1 MRPKGAPGRHWLAVR
16 KHRGFWLPPPRE
28 VRPARLL
35 LTESAVDALSAS
47 LLPQELPAATLI
59 ASTAGIA
66 SRIPAW
72 LSEFPASA
80 VLCGYDSDEPGQLA
94 AEALQGRHPGMRRL
108 RPPRGKDRNE
118 LLQSGR

>member
-66 SRIPAW
+66 RRIPAW
-72 LSEFPASA
+72 LCEFRASA